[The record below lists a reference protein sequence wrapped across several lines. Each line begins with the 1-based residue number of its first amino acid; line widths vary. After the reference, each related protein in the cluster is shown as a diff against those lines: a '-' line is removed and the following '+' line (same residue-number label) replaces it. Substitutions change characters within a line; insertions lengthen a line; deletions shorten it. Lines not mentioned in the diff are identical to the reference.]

1 MTYPQPQRK
10 SRANLVAVLVI
21 VAVLVVGAVVAIV
34 VTTTRDNDRDS
45 TAAPTPTSTAN
56 AAEVRTARARDDALA
71 DGRAAVEVFNTLD
84 YRHVDEDLDRWES
97 VATGALL
104 TQLTE
109 GRAAAAAQI
118 RQAKSATTAEILDAA
133 LSEFDEAKGTATLL
147 AAVSVEVA
155 VPGQEPTTKRLRI
168 VATLDRDGDG
178 DGGEWKVSDLH
189 QAV

>member
-1 MTYPQPQRK
+1 MTYQPPRRK
-10 SRANLVAVLVI
+10 SRANLIAI
-21 VAVLVVGAVVAIV
+21 MAMVAVLVVGAVVAIV
-34 VTTTRDNDRDS
+34 VATSGDRDGGGE
-45 TAAPTPTSTAN
+45 AAPTSTPN
-56 AAEVRTARARDDALA
+56 AAEARTARARDDALA

-84 YRHVDEDLDRWES
+84 HRHVDEDLDRWES

-109 GRAAAAAQI
+109 GRASAAAQI
-118 RQAKSATTAEILDAA
+118 RQVKSVTTAEILDAA

-147 AAVSVEVA
+147 AAVSVEVT
-155 VPGQEPTTKRLRI
+155 VPDQDPTTKRLRI
-168 VATLDRDGDG
+168 VAVLDR